1 MNEMKLCQSCSM
13 PMNQSGAE
21 YGTEA
26 DGTKNEDYCHYCY
39 SEGKFTT
46 NETMEEMIESCVP
59 HMVSDEMSEE
69 TARSMLKSILPT
81 LKRWQ

>member
-1 MNEMKLCQSCSM
+1 MNEMKFCQSCSM
-13 PMNQSGAE
+13 PMNQPGAE

-26 DGTKNEDYCHYCY
+26 DGTKSEDYCHYCY
-39 SEGKFTT
+39 SEGKFISD
-46 NETMEEMIESCVP
+46 ETMEEMIESCVP

-69 TARSMLKSILPT
+69 SARSMLKGILPK